1 MPHSVLMQITVRRT
15 QIASLMLSIGI
26 MSLAV
31 LPGNFFAQ
39 DTLLT
44 SAPNPVRLYGYI
56 KYLPSVY
63 FEDNIGDL
71 VTGNFIHHRLNSKW
85 DVSNQVYIRAEL
97 RNRIFY
103 GEQVRLTPFFGDF
116 IELDEGLVD
125 LSYNL
130 VEEEALVVNTRLDRL
145 LVNWA
150 AGKWDITLGRQRI
163 NWGINLVWNPND
175 LFNAFNYFDFDYEE
189 RPGSDALR
197 VQFSTGTVSSVE
209 FAYKFDNHARQQIGA
224 LLYKTN
230 FKKYD
235 WQALA
240 GIYLDDIAV
249 GTGWAGNLR
258 NTGFKGEMTYFHP
271 RTSFSDTSGVFV
283 GSVAL
288 DRTFKGDYF
297 ATVSYLYNSGG
308 TDVFFNTAQLTNI
321 PLSAKNL
328 MPFRHTL
335 FAQAS
340 KNLSPIVNGSMS
352 FMFSPAQRTLILFPA
367 VYFSMSEDWDLA
379 FIGQSFFAEDNGS
392 YGSRGQALYLR
403 LRWSY

>member
-1 MPHSVLMQITVRRT
+1 MVHLYVKHFTLRKTG
-15 QIASLMLSIGI
+15 IASCILSLCVIGLMG
-26 MSLAV
+26 
-31 LPGNFFAQ
+31 LPGFSYAQ

-44 SAPNPVRLYGYI
+44 STPNPIRLFGYI

-63 FEDNIGDL
+63 FEDHIGDL
-71 VTGNFIHHRLNSKW
+71 ITGNFIHHRLNGKW
-85 DVSNQVYIRAEL
+85 DVSNQVYIRAEM

-103 GEQVRLTPFFGDF
+103 GEQVRLTPGFGDF
-116 IELDEGLVD
+116 IEQDEGLVD

-145 LVNWA
+145 LVNWSA
-150 AGKWDITLGRQRI
+150 NKWDITLGRQRI

-197 VQFSTGTVSSVE
+197 VQYSSGAVSSFE
-209 FAYKFDNHARQQIGA
+209 FAYKFDSHARQQIGA

-240 GIYLDDIAV
+240 GIYYDDIAI
-249 GTGWAGNLR
+249 GTGWAGNIR
-258 NTGFKGEMTYFHP
+258 NTGFKGELTYFQP
-271 RTSFSDTSGVFV
+271 RASFSDTSGVFV

-297 ATVSYLYNSGG
+297 ATISYLYNSGG

-328 MPFRHTL
+328 MPFRHTF

-352 FMFSPAQRTLILFPA
+352 FMFSPAQHTLILFPA
-367 VYFSMSEDWDLA
+367 IYFSISEDWDLA
-379 FIGQSFFAEDNGS
+379 FIGQCFFAEANGS
-392 YGSRGQALYLR
+392 YGSKGQALYLR